1 MCGTVFMKARHL
13 LSSWYN
19 LADDNTRGGIAALT
33 KLKIESE
40 KSLLSFSFFW
50 DCPCVTIPTHLL
62 WIVYCAGGRN
72 ATKIKVERPFWLY
85 WSGSKNKMVGDKSS
99 TIQEFFLS
107 SFKGRMGRSARFTF
121 MTGRPSHTEEFLW
134 FLNILKRH
142 HWSVLFVMVH

>member
-1 MCGTVFMKARHL
+1 MWRGFMKEGVFF
-13 LSSWYN
+13 LSN
-19 LADDNTRGGIAALT
+19 PAAMIMPDY

-50 DCPCVTIPTHLL
+50 DCPCVIIPTHLL

-121 MTGRPSHTEEFLW
+121 MTRPPFAQCGVFMILVW
-134 FLNILKRH
+134 FENDDI
-142 HWSVLFVMVH
+142 FIIE